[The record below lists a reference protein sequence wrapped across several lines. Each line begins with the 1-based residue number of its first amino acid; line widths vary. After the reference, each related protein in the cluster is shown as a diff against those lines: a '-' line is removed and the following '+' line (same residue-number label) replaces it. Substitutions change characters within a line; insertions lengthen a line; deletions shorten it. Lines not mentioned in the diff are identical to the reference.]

1 MKKLSLCLSLM
12 LCLCTQMQAQEH
24 QMTTEQAKS
33 YYKSVSKK
41 VTSCHDP
48 SVVYEPS
55 SKRYYIFGSH
65 LAQAY
70 TTDLQNWTTFRAPW
84 GAVQADG
91 TIKTSNV
98 TNAEAF
104 TRNQVST
111 ITKGEIGRASG
122 RERV

>member
-1 MKKLSLCLSLM
+1 M

-65 LAQAY
+65 MSAAPCEEPMSWERVADGY
-70 TTDLQNWTTFRAPW
+70 TTSNPVYGPIYD
-84 GAVQADG
+84 VQD
-91 TIKTSNV
+91 K
-98 TNAEAF
+98 ELD
-104 TRNQVST
+104 
-111 ITKGEIGRASG
+111 
-122 RERV
+122 